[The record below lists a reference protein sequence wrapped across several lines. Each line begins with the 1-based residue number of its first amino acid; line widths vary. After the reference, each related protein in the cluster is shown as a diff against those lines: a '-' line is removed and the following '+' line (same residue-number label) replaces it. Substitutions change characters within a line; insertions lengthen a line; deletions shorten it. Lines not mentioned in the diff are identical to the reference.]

1 MARTAATAR
10 RFHRLIDR
18 YWDFVLR
25 DDPLFA
31 TRIGDHRFDDRLPAA
46 SERAQTHRLERLR
59 TFLEGC
65 RTIRRSSLPLT
76 DRLDHDI
83 LARALGARIRR
94 LELPAYPRPISKTV
108 GTPAALAAI

>member
-10 RFHRLIDR
+10 GFHRLIDR

-46 SERAQTHRLERLR
+46 SERDQTHRLERLR
-59 TFLEGC
+59 TFLEAC
-65 RTIRRSSLPLT
+65 RTTRRSSLPLK

-83 LARALGARIRR
+83 LSRFLGDRIRP
-94 LELPAYPRPISKTV
+94 LEFPAYRMPIHNV
-108 GTPAALAAI
+108 CAFRYPIE